1 LLARP
6 HRSGKVG
13 LAGLVWS
20 GYTIRMTLVTVTEA
34 KANLSKLIAMV
45 ERGEEVV
52 IGRAGKPVVK
62 LSRAEPKRKGI
73 ILGLG
78 QGQGWMADDF
88 DEWPEEEARALGI
101 ID

>member
-1 LLARP
+1 
-6 HRSGKVG
+6 
-13 LAGLVWS
+13 
-20 GYTIRMTLVTVTEA
+20 MTLVTVTEA

-62 LSRAEPKRKGI
+62 LSRAEPKRRKVV
-73 ILGLG
+73 LGALEG
-78 QGQGWMADDF
+78 KIQMADDF
-88 DEWPEEEARALGI
+88 DQWPEDEARALGM